1 MDDAVKVLHS
11 TPPDPVFFCLLF
23 RDVTAGMNLVM
34 IKTNEKMKSGRCPM
48 KRLIIIALCIT
59 TLTGCSELQIIGKAA
74 FTELNANAINV
85 EMASYR
91 QKDEQLSSTN
101 GKRTV
106 LAMANTKQNATPAKT
121 RKYAKKGLWEG
132 R

>member
-1 MDDAVKVLHS
+1 
-11 TPPDPVFFCLLF
+11 
-23 RDVTAGMNLVM
+23 
-34 IKTNEKMKSGRCPM
+34 M

-85 EMASYR
+85 EMAAYQR
-91 QKDEQLSSTN
+91 HDEPIVSMKE
-101 GKRTV
+101 KRTV
-106 LAMANTKQNATPAKT
+106 LAMADTNQNARPAKNMNSP
-121 RKYAKKGLWEG
+121 RKYVKKGLWEG